1 MEIDYINGLQ
11 TDEIFGMSKY
21 QKKIHERIIDIKL
34 NPIEYPKISKKRI
47 INDAVKYLIYPFIIN
62 RRVRKNNI
70 KHITS
75 QDLAY
80 ILKLIKLEKTIVTC
94 FDIIPWVYDN
104 DQLPTSKLK
113 IKGLKEADR
122 MITISE
128 YSKKDII
135 RHVGYPEN
143 KISIVYPAVDH
154 DIYYVKRDR
163 EIIKKLGILDNSK
176 VVLYV
181 GSEQPRKNIPF
192 LLEAVNQL
200 KKKIPEIKLLKIGTS
215 QVPGAREKLL
225 ELVEILGL
233 QEEVI
238 FVGYVSENDIT
249 KYYNA
254 ADLFVYPSLYEG
266 FGMPPLEAMAC
277 GTPVVTSNVTSLPEV
292 VADSAIT
299 IDPQDID
306 AFVNAMYD
314 VLTDEKLRETMI
326 IKGLKRAQLFNWEKS
341 AEKMRR
347 VYEQLNSNLI

>member
-11 TDEIFGMSKY
+11 TDEIFGMAKY
-21 QKKIHERIIDIKL
+21 QRKIHEKMADIKL
-34 NPIEYPKISKKRI
+34 NPIQYPMISKKRL
-47 INDAVKYLIYPFIIN
+47 INDAAKYLVYPFIVKN
-62 RRVRKNNI
+62 KVRKKNI

-80 ILKLIKLEKTIVTC
+80 LLKLINLEKTIVTC
-94 FDIIPWVYDN
+94 FDLIPWVYDN
-104 DQLPTSKLK
+104 EQLPTSKLK
-113 IKGLKEADR
+113 IQGLKKADR
-122 MITISE
+122 IITISE

-135 RHVGYPEN
+135 KYMGYPEN

-154 DIYYVKRDR
+154 DTYYVKRDR
-163 EIIKKLGILDNSK
+163 EVVKKLGIPDTHK
-176 VVLYV
+176 VILYV

-192 LLEAVNQL
+192 LLEAISKL
-200 KKKIPEIKLLKIGTS
+200 KKRIPEIKLLKIGNS
-215 QVPGAREKLL
+215 QVPGAREKLV
-225 ELVEILGL
+225 ELIETLGL

-292 VADSAIT
+292 VADAAIT
-299 IDPQDID
+299 IDPYEVN
-306 AFVNAMYD
+306 AFVEAMYN
-314 VLTDEKLRETMI
+314 VLTDEKLRENMI
-326 IKGLKRAQLFNWEKS
+326 DKGLKRAQLFNWERS
-341 AEKMRR
+341 AKEMRR
-347 VYEQLNSNLI
+347 VYKQLN

>member
-1 MEIDYINGLQ
+1 MEIDYINGLK

-21 QKKIHERIIDIKL
+21 QRKIHERITDIKL
-34 NPIEYPKISKKRI
+34 NPIEYPMISKKRI
-47 INDAVKYLIYPFIIN
+47 INDAVKYLVYPFIVKSK
-62 RRVRKNNI
+62 VRKNNI

-80 ILKLIKLEKTIVTC
+80 LLKLVNLEKTVVTC
-94 FDIIPWVYDN
+94 FDLIPWVYDN
-104 DQLPTSKLK
+104 EQLPTSKLK
-113 IKGLKEADR
+113 IKGLKKAKR
-122 MITISE
+122 IITISE

-135 RHVGYPEN
+135 KHLGYPEN

-163 EIIKKLGILDNSK
+163 EIIKKLGILDTQK
-176 VVLYV
+176 VILYV
-181 GSEQPRKNIPF
+181 GSEQPRKNVPF
-192 LLEAVNQL
+192 LLEAVSQL
-200 KKKIPEIKLLKIGTS
+200 KKRIPEIKLLKIGAP

-225 ELVEILGL
+225 ELIETLGL

-277 GTPVVTSNVTSLPEV
+277 GTPVVTSNITSLPEV

-299 IDPQDID
+299 IDPHDVD
-306 AFVNAMYD
+306 AFVDAMYN
-314 VLTDEKLRETMI
+314 VLTDEKLREAMI
-326 IKGLKRAQLFNWEKS
+326 SKGLKRAQLFNWERS
-341 AEKMRR
+341 AEEMRR
-347 VYEQLNSNLI
+347 VYGQLN

>member
-1 MEIDYINGLQ
+1 MEIDYINGLK

-21 QKKIHERIIDIKL
+21 QRKIHERIIDIKL
-34 NPIEYPKISKKRI
+34 NHIEYPMISKKRI
-47 INDAVKYLIYPFIIN
+47 INDAVKYLVYPFIVK
-62 RRVRKNNI
+62 RKVRKNNI
-70 KHITS
+70 KHVTS

-80 ILKLIKLEKTIVTC
+80 LLKLVKLEKTIVTC
-94 FDIIPWVYDN
+94 FDLIPWVYDN
-104 DQLPTSKLK
+104 EQLPTSKLK
-113 IKGLKEADR
+113 IKGLKKAER
-122 MITISE
+122 IITISE

-135 RHVGYPEN
+135 KHLGYPEN

-163 EIIKKLGILDNSK
+163 EIIKKLGILDTHK
-176 VVLYV
+176 VILYV
-181 GSEQPRKNIPF
+181 GSEQPRKNVPF
-192 LLEAVNQL
+192 LLEAISQL
-200 KKKIPEIKLLKIGTS
+200 KKRIPEIKLLKIGNS

-225 ELVEILGL
+225 ELIETLGL

-292 VADSAIT
+292 VADAAIT
-299 IDPQDID
+299 IDPHEVN
-306 AFVNAMYD
+306 AFVEAMYN
-314 VLTDEKLRETMI
+314 VLTDEKLRENMI
-326 IKGLKRAQLFNWEKS
+326 DKGLKRAQLFNWERS
-341 AEKMRR
+341 AEEMHR
-347 VYEQLNSNLI
+347 VYKQLN